1 MFRGVYTATSGMIA
15 NERKQEM
22 LTNNLSNAET
32 PGYKQDQTVLRSFPD
47 ILIHRIRDEQGL
59 NVQGKPSF
67 PGKTLL
73 GVLHTG
79 VYAQEGIPS
88 FRQGDLKET
97 GRFIDFALVDQALP
111 INPETNE
118 RGNLFFAVQKE
129 EGEVR
134 YTRNGQ
140 FAVDPQGFL
149 TTGEGYYVLN
159 QELDRIEVGTG
170 GFNVSEDGRISRTL
184 EGEIQAGADRLW
196 LGYTEEA
203 QRMIKEG
210 NGLFQF
216 IGQDGQPQDVTT
228 INFLNDPDNPTPYP
242 YQVMQGFIE
251 NSNVDVTQTMTEM
264 MSTFRL
270 YEANQKVLQ
279 AYDRSIEKTVNE
291 VGRVF

>member
-15 NERKQEM
+15 NGRKQEM

-47 ILIHRIRDEQGL
+47 ILIQRIRDEHGL
-59 NVQGKPSF
+59 NVKGTPSF
-67 PGKTLL
+67 PGTTPL

-111 INPETNE
+111 VNPETNE

-140 FAVDPQGFL
+140 FAVDPQGYL

-159 QELDRIEVGTG
+159 QQLDRIAVGTQD
-170 GFNVSEDGRISRTL
+170 FNVSEDGRISRML
-184 EGEIQAGADRLW
+184 EDGTPAEAERLW
-196 LGYTEEA
+196 LGYTEQA
-203 QRMIKEG
+203 HRMSKEG

-216 IGQDGQPQDVTT
+216 VGEDGQPQDVTT
-228 INFLNDPDNPTPYP
+228 VNFLNDPNNPTLYP
-242 YQVMQGFIE
+242 FQVMQGFIE
-251 NSNVDVTQTMTEM
+251 GSNVDVTQTMTEM

-279 AYDRSIEKTVNE
+279 AYDRSMEKAVNE
-291 VGRVF
+291 VGRV

>member
-15 NERKQEM
+15 SGRKQEM
-22 LTNNLSNAET
+22 LTNNLANAET

-47 ILIHRIRDEQGL
+47 ILMQRMRDEQGL
-59 NVQGKPSF
+59 HVQGKPSF
-67 PGKTLL
+67 PGKTPL

-88 FRQGDLKET
+88 FKQGDLRET
-97 GRFIDFALVDQALP
+97 GRFIDFALIDQSLP
-111 INPETNE
+111 VNPETNQ
-118 RGNLFFAVQKE
+118 RGNLFFAVQKT
-129 EGEVR
+129 EGEIH

-149 TTGEGYYVLN
+149 TTSEGYYVLN
-159 QELDRIEVGTG
+159 QELDRIAVGTQ
-170 GFNVSEDGRISRTL
+170 GFNVLEDGRILQTL
-184 EGEIQAGADRLW
+184 EDGTTVADGRLW
-196 LGYTEEA
+196 LGYTEQA
-203 QRMIKEG
+203 QRMSKEG

-216 IGQDGQPQDVTT
+216 VGQDGQPQDVTT
-228 INFLNDPDNPTPYP
+228 VNFLNDPDNPTYYP
-242 YQVMQGFIE
+242 YQVRQGFIE
-251 NSNVDVTQTMTEM
+251 SSNVDVTHTMTEM